1 MPLPRVQDSVTDLLM
16 TVRGYLQTQLEAIQ
30 TTDLNRTLVGN
41 IGQSDRQGVDGSGQ
55 LHDLTDAVV
64 LTLVRTEED
73 PTRKNQ
79 RNYRANP
86 LAADTGSGILYRNPP
101 VGLNLYLLIT
111 ANHQNYATA
120 LTLLSN
126 VVAIFQSRN
135 RLQDDGTV
143 DWPDGPI
150 FSDRSLKFSLLS
162 PTFEEENHLWSML
175 GGKQLPSVLYL
186 VQTANIELIPE
197 DETTGPPVTE
207 IVLNETIT

>member
-16 TVRGYLQTQLEAIQ
+16 TVRGYLESRLNDIQ
-30 TTDLNRTLVGN
+30 TTDLNRTLLGN
-41 IGQSDRQGVDGSGQ
+41 IGLPDRQGLDGSGQ
-55 LHDLTDAVV
+55 LRDLEDAIVI
-64 LTLVRTEED
+64 TLVRTEED

-86 LAADTGSGILYRNPP
+86 LAADNSSGILYRNPP

-111 ANHQNYATA
+111 ANHQSYVNA
-120 LTLLSN
+120 LTMLSN
-126 VVAIFQSRN
+126 VVAIFQHRN
-135 RLQDDGTV
+135 RLQDDGNV
-143 DWPDGPI
+143 VWPDDAI

-197 DETTGPPVTE
+197 EETTGPPVTE